1 MMISDTTQMPVLPFS
16 LRAIYEQSQDKQ
28 VLTEFLYPLI
38 DYFNWWRVTRDVDG
52 DGLVAAIHNWETGLD
67 ASPAYDPAFNVYIT
81 DVNKTSW

>member
-1 MMISDTTQMPVLPFS
+1 MPVLPFS

-38 DYFNWWRVTRDVDG
+38 EYFNWWRQTRDVDD

>member
-1 MMISDTTQMPVLPFS
+1 MISDTTQMPVLPFS

-52 DGLVAAIHNWETGLD
+52 DGLVAAIHNWEGLD